1 MKLKNKPSRSF
12 HIIEPNIKKF
22 LDQRGCGSVFTPRDF
37 SELGDQRSVAMAL
50 TRLTRKGIIRSIS
63 RGLYDYPFD
72 HPTLGRLSSST
83 EAIIKVL
90 TQRDAVRV
98 QPTGNY
104 AMNLL
109 GISEQVPK
117 RIVLLTDG
125 PSRSIKIG
133 SREIIFKRTTP
144 KNMAT
149 AGRKSGLII
158 QALRSFGK
166 NRIDDEIISVLN
178 RHLTDGERQELEADL
193 QYAPVWIAKILKILA
208 SNKSNG

>member
-1 MKLKNKPSRSF
+1 MKLKNKSSRSSR
-12 HIIEPNIKKF
+12 IIEPNIKKF
-22 LDQRGCGSVFTPRDF
+22 LDQRGRGTVFTPRDF

-50 TRLTRKGIIRSIS
+50 TRLTRKGIIRSLS
-63 RGLYDYPFD
+63 RGLYDYPLD
-72 HPTLGRLSSST
+72 HPTLGRLASSS

-109 GISEQVPK
+109 GLSEQVPM

-125 PSRSIKIG
+125 PSRCIKIG
-133 SREIIFKRTTP
+133 HREITFKHTTP

-158 QALRSFGK
+158 QALRSLGK

-178 RHLTDGERQELEADL
+178 RQLTDAERQELAADL
-193 QYAPVWIAKILKILA
+193 QYAPVWVAKILQVLA
-208 SNKSNG
+208 SIKSNG